1 MNSDKLII
9 EKIEKVLDDNKGEE
23 ITTIKMSPGKS
34 LFDYSVIVTSQSKRH
49 SESLVDKVIYECKKL
64 DIKNIKVEGDKDSDW
79 ILLDLGGIMVDIF
92 TKEGRERYSLE
103 DLWKDHEM
111 QKLEHGG
118 VRFMDMDIE
127 KKNAIIL
134 KNRLQSLYEEL
145 KMVESSLKKVRH
157 KEIIDKATST
167 ESTLISGIEYERKNQ
182 EIRAIKNALNRMHEG
197 SYGICIEC
205 EKRIDES
212 RLEIMPTAK
221 FCMEC
226 RSRHANKA

>member
-1 MNSDKLII
+1 MNSDELII
-9 EKIEKVLDDNKGEE
+9 ERIEKVLDDSKGEE

-34 LFDYSVIVTSQSKRH
+34 LFDYSIIVTSQSKRH
-49 SESLVDKVIYECKKL
+49 SESLTDKVIYECKKL
-64 DIKNIKVEGDKDSDW
+64 NIKNIKVEGDKDSDW
-79 ILLDLGGIMVDIF
+79 ILLDLGDIMVDIF

-103 DLWKDHEM
+103 ELWKDHEM
-111 QKLEHGG
+111 QKLKRSG
-118 VRFMDMDIE
+118 VRFMDIE

-182 EIRAIKNALNRMHEG
+182 EIRAIKNALNRMYEG
-197 SYGICIEC
+197 NYGICIEC

>member
-1 MNSDKLII
+1 MNSDELII
-9 EKIEKVLDDNKGEE
+9 ERIEKVLDDSKGEE
-23 ITTIKMSPGKS
+23 IITIKMSPGKS
-34 LFDYSVIVTSQSKRH
+34 LFDYSIIVTSQSKRH
-49 SESLVDKVIYECKKL
+49 SESLADKVIYECKKL
-64 DIKNIKVEGDKDSDW
+64 NIKNIKVEGDKDSDW

-92 TKEGRERYSLE
+92 TKDEREHYSLE
-103 DLWKDHEM
+103 ELWKDHEVR
-111 QKLEHGG
+111 KLKHGG
-118 VRFMDMDIE
+118 VRFMDIE
-127 KKNAIIL
+127 KKNATIL

-145 KMVESSLKKVRH
+145 KMVESSLKKVKH

-197 SYGICIEC
+197 NYGICIEC
-205 EKRIDES
+205 EKKIDES